1 MDTTYDVKFWKTSV
15 YVGKT
20 KTTYTVRWILEGE
33 EWRKPFNNVALADS
47 FRSGLVSAARKG
59 EAFSLSTGLPV
70 SYQSRA
76 AGVKWYDFAIQFV
89 DQLWERTSANNR
101 RNVAKALTP
110 VTIAL
115 LRSQPTAFKGVDVR
129 RALREYAFNT
139 LRRDE
144 APPEVAV
151 VLRWVQRNSLAMSA
165 WEDEDTVETA
175 LRAAGTKLDGT
186 PVAASSAR
194 RTKRVL
200 NVLFEY
206 AVKKKVLKANPLPKG
221 KATNTTA
228 AKTSSAVDKRA
239 LLNSEQAADLL
250 GWVYARPRGGR
261 RLHTF
266 FATMYY
272 AGARPEEVV
281 AIDVGDVRLPAPDA
295 EDQWGELLL
304 HTAHPEVGKRWTDT
318 GEVREK
324 RGLKARA
331 ADDTRTVPC
340 RPALTRILRA
350 HIEKEGLKPGDLL
363 MQGEKGGDLAG
374 SVIRRAWRRA
384 RKEVLTPYEFGTPLG
399 RRVYD
404 LRHTCLTNWLNAGVP
419 AATVA
424 EWAGNSVPVLLTTYA
439 RCIDGQLDD
448 LKKRI
453 EQAGELRDPA
463 RAGAA

>member
-1 MDTTYDVKFWKTSV
+1 MDTTYNVKFWKTGV
-15 YVGKT
+15 NEGKR
-20 KTTYTVRWILEGE
+20 KTTYTVRWELDGSEQ
-33 EWRKPFNNVALADS
+33 RKTFITAALADS
-47 FRSGLVSAARKG
+47 FRAGLVSAARKG

-70 SYQSRA
+70 SYISQA
-76 AGVKWYDFAIQFV
+76 AGVTWYDFAVQFV

-115 LRSQPTAFKGVDVR
+115 LRAQPTAFTGVDVR

-139 LRRDE
+139 LRRDQ
-144 APPEVAV
+144 APPEVV
-151 VLRWVQRNSLAMSA
+151 VILRWVQRHSLSMAA
-165 WEDEDTVETA
+165 WEDESAVDTA
-175 LRAAGTKLDGT
+175 LRAAGTKLDGS

-200 NVLFEY
+200 NVLFEH
-206 AVKKKVLKANPLPKG
+206 AIKKKVLKRNPLPKG
-221 KATNTTA
+221 RGSTATA
-228 AKTSSAVDKRA
+228 AKTSSAVDKRS
-239 LLNSEQAADLL
+239 LLNREQAAKLL
-250 GWVYARPRGGR
+250 GWVYSRPRGGP

-266 FATMYY
+266 FAAMYY

-281 AIDVGDVRLPAPDA
+281 AIDVGDVRLPDA
-295 EDQWGELLL
+295 DAGDQWGELLL
-304 HTAHPEVGKRWTDT
+304 HTAHPEVGRQWTNT
-318 GEVREK
+318 GEVREQ
-324 RGLKARA
+324 RGLKGRA

-350 HIEKEGLKPGDLL
+350 HIEREGLKPGDLL

-384 RKEVLTPYEFGTPLG
+384 RTEVLTPYEHGSPLG

-424 EWAGNSVPVLLTTYA
+424 EWAGNSVPVLLATYA

-448 LKKRI
+448 LKHRI
-453 EQAGELRDPA
+453 EGAGELPDPSSL
-463 RAGAA
+463 RV

>member
-15 YVGKT
+15 YEGKK
-20 KTTYTVRWILEGE
+20 KTTYTVRWELEGK
-33 EWRKPFNNVALADS
+33 EWRKPFGTAALADS
-47 FRSGLVSAARKG
+47 FRAGLVSAARKG

-70 SYQSRA
+70 SHLSRA
-76 AGVKWYDFAIQFV
+76 AGVTWYDFAIQFV
-89 DQLWERTSANNR
+89 DQLWERTSGNNR
-101 RNVAKALTP
+101 KIVAKVLTP

-139 LRRDE
+139 LRRDK
-144 APPEVAV
+144 APPEIAV
-151 VLRWVQRNSLAMSA
+151 ILRWVQRNSLAMAA
-165 WEDEDTVETA
+165 WEDESTVETA

-186 PVAASSAR
+186 PVAASSVR

-206 AVKKKVLKANPLPKG
+206 AIRKKVLKENPLPKG
-221 KATNTTA
+221 KGTTA
-228 AKTSSAVDKRA
+228 AKTSSAVDKRS
-239 LLNSEQAADLL
+239 LLNKDQASKLL
-250 GWVYARPRGGR
+250 GWVYARPRGGQ

-281 AIDVGDVRLPAPDA
+281 AIDVGDVRLPDA
-295 EDQWGELLL
+295 EADDQWGELLL
-304 HTAHPEVGKRWTDT
+304 HTAHPEVGKQWTNT
-318 GEVREK
+318 GEVREE
-324 RGLKARA
+324 RGLKGRA
-331 ADDTRTVPC
+331 ADDTRTVPS
-340 RPALTRILRA
+340 RPGLTRILRA

-384 RKEVLTPYEFGTPLG
+384 RKEVLNSYEFGTPLG

-424 EWAGNSVPVLLTTYA
+424 EWAGNSVPVLLATYA

-448 LKKRI
+448 LKHRI
-453 EQAGELRDPA
+453 EQAGELPDPTA
-463 RAGAA
+463 AGA